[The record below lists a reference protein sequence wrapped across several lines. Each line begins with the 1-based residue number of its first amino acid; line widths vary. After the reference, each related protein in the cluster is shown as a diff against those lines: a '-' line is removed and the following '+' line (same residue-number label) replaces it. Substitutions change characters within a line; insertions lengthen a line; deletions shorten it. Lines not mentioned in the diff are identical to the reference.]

1 LSPTF
6 EPLYSAEEMKRAEAG
21 HDVGELMA
29 RAGRAVAEEARR
41 RFPDA
46 VRFVAVCGGGANG
59 GDGRIALEVLESAAK
74 IARSSEEA
82 PVHEADVIIDA
93 LFGTGF
99 HGEPREDAARTI
111 QAINAAGKPVVAVDL
126 PSGVNASTGEV
137 AGACVQATVTVTM
150 HGPKVGTEVAP
161 GRFRAG
167 DVVVA
172 NIGLDPLE
180 TEHQLVTP
188 AILGAIPRRSEEQNK
203 YTAGTVLVVGG
214 SRGLTGAP
222 SLAAEAA
229 FRADAGY
236 VAVAVP
242 DSTFA
247 VFEQRLLEAV
257 KLPCPEDDG
266 LISTRAIEPI
276 AEFAS
281 KAGSLALGPG
291 LGRGPGPKEVV
302 RRLLTELDRPA
313 VVDADGL
320 HDLEPF
326 ERNAPTVLTPHEGE
340 LARLLGVKSDWVAAH
355 RLEAVRRAAE
365 NFRCVCLLKGADTLV
380 AAPGEGVLV
389 VSLGTP
395 ALATAGSGD
404 VLTGIV
410 AAFLAKGVDA
420 RTAAA
425 AAATAQQL
433 ASRAIAQSGAIASD
447 VVAALPLVLDAPV

>member
-1 LSPTF
+1 MLD
-6 EPLYSAEEMKRAEAG
+6 PLYTAEEMKRAEAG
-21 HDVGELMA
+21 HEVDELMA
-29 RAGRAVAEEARR
+29 RAGRAVAEEAMR

-46 VRFVAVCGGGANG
+46 QRFVAVCGGGANG
-59 GDGRIALEVLESAAK
+59 GDGRIALEVLESAGKA
-74 IARSSEEA
+74 ARSAEDA
-82 PVHEADVIIDA
+82 PVGEADVIIDA

-99 HGEPREDAARTI
+99 HGEPREDAARAI
-111 QAINAAGKPVVAVDL
+111 ESINAARKPVVAVDL
-126 PSGVNASTGEV
+126 PSGVDASTGEV
-137 AGACVQATVTVTM
+137 AGACVQATVSVTM

-167 DVVVA
+167 EVVVA
-172 NIGLDPLE
+172 DIGLDPVE
-180 TEHQLVTP
+180 TENRLVLP
-188 AILGAIPRRSEEQNK
+188 AILRAVPRRSEGQNK
-203 YTAGTVLVVGG
+203 YTAGTVLLVGG

-242 DSTFA
+242 DSTLA

-257 KLPCPEDDG
+257 KLPCPEKHG
-266 LISTRAIEPI
+266 LISPRAIEPI

-291 LGRGPGPKEVV
+291 LGRGDGPREVV
-302 RRLLTELDRPA
+302 RRLLTELDRPT

-326 ERNAPTVLTPHEGE
+326 ERSAPTVLTPHEGE
-340 LARLLGVKSDWVAAH
+340 LARLLGVQSAWVAAH
-355 RLEAVRRAAE
+355 RLEAVKRAAE
-365 NFRCVCLLKGADTLV
+365 NFHCVCLLKGADTLV

-395 ALATAGSGD
+395 ALATAGTGD

-425 AAATAQQL
+425 AAAAAQQL
-433 ASRAIAQSGAIASD
+433 ASRAIPQSGAVASD
-447 VVAALPLVLDAPV
+447 VAAALPLVLDAPV